1 MRRCASILP
10 SAMNTADAPSSATST
25 RPVPRADR
33 GSAHRPRRLS
43 NKKRTDDM
51 GRNDKGNVGFIG
63 IGTMGRE
70 MVRNLL
76 AAGHAVRVF
85 DLNEA
90 VVADSVKGGATRASS
105 PADAAQDADIV
116 ITMLPDTP
124 HVEAT

>member
-1 MRRCASILP
+1 
-10 SAMNTADAPSSATST
+10 
-25 RPVPRADR
+25 
-33 GSAHRPRRLS
+33 
-43 NKKRTDDM
+43 M

-76 AAGHAVRVF
+76 VAGHAVRVF

-90 VVADSVKGGATRASS
+90 ALADSVKEGAAGANS
-105 PADAAQDADIV
+105 PADAAQGADIV

-124 HVEAT
+124 HVEATIYGENGLLKSPPPASSSST